1 VTRSVIDSSVILAFM
16 NREDG
21 WEKAKAII
29 PDGVVSSLIY
39 AEIVTRL
46 TLRGGS
52 ASNIDRAWEEL
63 ECAVEPFTAE
73 RARAAGLL
81 VAATRERG
89 LSLADRACLALGLE
103 LGSPVFTTDRA
114 WAGLTIGA
122 DIRLIR

>member
-1 VTRSVIDSSVILAFM
+1 M
-16 NREDG
+16 NREAG
-21 WEKAKAII
+21 WEEAKAII
-29 PDGVVSSLIY
+29 PGGVVSSLIY

-52 ASNIDRAWEEL
+52 VSKIDRAWEEL

-81 VAATRERG
+81 VAGTRQRG
-89 LSLADRACLALGLE
+89 LSLADRACLALALE
-103 LGSPVFTTDRA
+103 LGSPVFTADRN
-114 WAGLTIGA
+114 WTGLAIGA

>member
-1 VTRSVIDSSVILAFM
+1 M

-21 WEKAKAII
+21 WEEAKAVI
-29 PDGVVSSLIY
+29 PGGIVSSLIY

-52 ASNIDRAWEEL
+52 ASKIDHAWEEL
-63 ECAVEPFTAE
+63 ECAVEPFTAK
-73 RARAAGLL
+73 RARTAGLL

-103 LGSPVFTTDRA
+103 LGLPVFTTDRV
-114 WAGLTIGA
+114 WAGLTVGA
-122 DIRLIR
+122 DVRLIR

>member
-1 VTRSVIDSSVILAFM
+1 M

-21 WEKAKAII
+21 WEQAKAVVPGGI
-29 PDGVVSSLIY
+29 VSSLIY
-39 AEIVTRL
+39 AEVVTRL

-52 ASNIDRAWEEL
+52 TSKIDGAWEEL
-63 ECAVEPFTAE
+63 ECAIEPFTAE

-103 LGSPVFTTDRA
+103 LRLPVFTTDRV
-114 WAGLTIGA
+114 WAGLKVGA
-122 DIRLIR
+122 DVRLIR